1 MIPTPPPTA
10 VLGVY
15 AGAVAPL
22 AGGRDSAIVKAV
34 VPDGVAVGRT
44 GIVGD
49 AQADRRLHGGPDQA
63 VHHFPAEH
71 YAALAATYPHLA
83 EVFAGGAIG
92 ENVSTRGVTEENVCL
107 GDIFTLGGTRLQVTR
122 PRRPCGKIDR
132 RFATDGLAAHIAARG
147 ICGWYYRVLAPGVVR
162 QGDVLE
168 LAERPRA
175 PVSLA
180 EFHATMRDP
189 RPPAGALERLAAI
202 EVLGRDWLN
211 RLRDRLRWL
220 ARHGQRN
227 DAN

>member
-1 MIPTPPPTA
+1 MVPTPPPTS
-10 VLGVY
+10 VLGLF
-15 AGAVAPL
+15 AGGIAPL
-22 AGGRDSAIVKAV
+22 AGGRDSAILKTAV
-34 VPDGVAVGRT
+34 PAGVAFGRT

-71 YAALAATYPHLA
+71 YDALAAAYPHLA

-92 ENVSTRGVTEENVCL
+92 ENVSTRGLTEENVCL
-107 GDIFTLGGTRLQVTR
+107 GDVFVVGGARLQVTR

-132 RFATDGLAAHIAARG
+132 RFATDGLAAHVAARG
-147 ICGWYYRVLAPGVVR
+147 ICGWYYRVLDPGIVR
-162 QGDVLE
+162 PGDTME
-168 LAERPRA
+168 LATRANA

-189 RPPAGALERLAAI
+189 RPAPGTLERLATF

-220 ARHGQRN
+220 ARHGRR
-227 DAN
+227 DGAN